1 MEEFEEELIDAIVEV
16 SIETEISAKEC
27 IETAMEMLEK
37 EKKPRKENY
46 IDNSINQMFKGW

>member
-27 IETAMEMLEK
+27 IETAVEMLEK
-37 EKKPRKENY
+37 EKKPKKENY
-46 IDNSINQMFKGW
+46 IDSVANQIFGEW